1 MWNQIQTDEYE
12 GMLAETVTV
21 PGNNGE
27 TVRVYYSRPLGK
39 GPYPGLVLIPHA
51 PGWDEWCRETVRRFS
66 QHGYS
71 VACPDIF
78 RRFGDGTPSEVAQWA
93 REAGG
98 VPDADVMA
106 DCGAALRFLASQ
118 PNANGQV
125 GVIGMCSGG
134 RHAFLAACTVPG
146 FAAAVDCWGG
156 GVVAPKEDLTPQRPV
171 APVDYTAQL
180 SCPLMGIFGN
190 EDKRPSPAEVD
201 ALEAELKKHGK
212 DYIFHR
218 YDDAGHGIWYYHSP
232 SYRPVQA
239 MDSWAK
245 VFAFFEQHLKP

>member
-21 PGNNGE
+21 PGNNGRRW
-27 TVRVYYSRPLGK
+27 RVYSRPLGK

-125 GVIGMCSGG
+125 GVIGIATG
-134 RHAFLAACTVPG
+134 RHASWPRAPCPG
-146 FAAAVDCWGG
+146 CGGGGCWGG
-156 GVVAPKEDLTPQRPV
+156 GVVALKET
-171 APVDYTAQL
+171 
-180 SCPLMGIFGN
+180 
-190 EDKRPSPAEVD
+190 
-201 ALEAELKKHGK
+201 
-212 DYIFHR
+212 
-218 YDDAGHGIWYYHSP
+218 
-232 SYRPVQA
+232 
-239 MDSWAK
+239 
-245 VFAFFEQHLKP
+245 